1 MKVDHINPFIAAAI
15 SVLRSVLRV
24 EPERGSVSARQSM
37 FTTKQCNVIAG
48 IAGALEG
55 QVIYGMSL
63 ITADRIAT
71 QMLAHPVV
79 TFDQMAASA
88 VAELGNMITGNAAT
102 LLAEAGIRTTITP
115 PAILRGTN
123 VRVSTLDIPALAIP
137 LSLGELGEFEVTVS
151 LRECEP

>member
-1 MKVDHINPFIAAAI
+1 M
-15 SVLRSVLRV
+15 
-24 EPERGSVSARQSM
+24 
-37 FTTKQCNVIAG
+37 IAG

-71 QMLAHPVV
+71 QMLSQPVV
-79 TFDQMAASA
+79 TFDQLAASA
-88 VAELGNMITGNAAT
+88 VAELGNMITGNAVT

-137 LSLGELGEFEVTVS
+137 LTLGELGEFEVTVS
-151 LRECEP
+151 LRECES